1 MYCLG
6 VDGGGTKTAFILI
19 NEDGK
24 IVSYQ
29 RKGSSYYVQI
39 RFDKFRKIL
48 NIGITDVCKETN
60 IVISDINYSFFG
72 IPAYG

>member
-48 NIGITDVCKETN
+48 E
-60 IVISDINYSFFG
+60 
-72 IPAYG
+72 